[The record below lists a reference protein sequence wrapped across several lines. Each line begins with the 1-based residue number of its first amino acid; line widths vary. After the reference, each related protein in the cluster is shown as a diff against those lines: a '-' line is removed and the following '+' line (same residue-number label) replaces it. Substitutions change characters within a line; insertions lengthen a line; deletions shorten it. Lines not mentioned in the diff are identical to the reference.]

1 MKLGSCSLRNSVSLY
16 PLYDR
21 RCNETTMKTT
31 ITAGLLSMLVIGLT
45 VIACETSDENPVIV
59 TKSGQMRIAFDN
71 VVGSSDLKLNSSTYQ
86 NAAGES
92 FTVTKFNYFVSNI
105 RLRKDDGTDYVVPQ
119 DSSYFLV
126 QEASPTSQTISLNNI
141 PIGKYT
147 GLTFTIGVDSLRSL
161 ADISKRTGV
170 LDPGLNDG
178 MYWDWNSGYIFM
190 KLEGISTLAP
200 ATQNN
205 TFFYHVG
212 GFGGGYDGKKTINN
226 LRTVT
231 LPFGNDVASVQTGVT
246 PIVRLTTDALRVF
259 NGSTQLSIAQHSS
272 VMFETYSTNIAN
284 NYAQMISYKGI
295 QANL

>member
-1 MKLGSCSLRNSVSLY
+1 
-16 PLYDR
+16 
-21 RCNETTMKTT
+21 MKTT
-31 ITAGLLSMLVIGLT
+31 ITAGLLVLLVIGLT
-45 VIACETSDENPVIV
+45 VIACETSDENPIIV

-126 QEASPTSQTISLNNI
+126 QEASPTSQTIALNNI
-141 PIGKYT
+141 PIGRYT

-170 LDPGLNDG
+170 LDPGINDG

-231 LPFGNDVASVQTGVT
+231 LPFGSDVASVQTGVT
-246 PIVRLTTDALRVF
+246 PIVRLTTDALKVF

-284 NYAQMISYKGI
+284 NYAQMISYKGV